1 MNTLTES
8 NTCSSTLCR
17 SCSVD
22 TGSVKQVTARE
33 EPQTSNDVP
42 SVSTVNI
49 LLVGCKR
56 NGKSETGNTLVNQK
70 AFKVTRKGGTQESEK
85 CTNTLDGLDGVKIK
99 VTVVDTP
106 GLSEMPKKSEL
117 DEVKKGA
124 NMMTEGVDAVVLVW
138 NNQSD
143 ENEDKEN
150 EVFHSLHKMFGDD
163 LYKHLVIIVTHMEQ
177 EELPQFLEELPAE
190 MKDLVDKCEERIVAF
205 DNKSRD
211 KEALNQK
218 TEQLLQ
224 AMTRFPTQRLQIK
237 HEKKTTNV
245 EDINLLLI
253 GCKCNGK
260 SSTANTILG
269 ENMMIVSKSGTKKS
283 QREITSY
290 IPPWCDDLEVKIGV
304 TDTPGVSKEMTESE
318 FKQLEKAVHKNPGGI
333 DAIVLVW
340 SDRMSEDI
348 AELENKAFQSLHRMF
363 GDEMKKHLLIAV
375 TSTMHNSI
383 EEFCQELP
391 ESLQS
396 IQQNSQGTFGFD
408 NKYKDNQDA
417 IHKLII
423 AAQDIKRNHGRYT
436 KEHLYPTCRI
446 QPGEELRVAVIGKT
460 GSGKSSTANMIVGS
474 DEFGVTCSA
483 SSQTKVSTYEIR
495 NKGDRKIA
503 VVDTPGICDTDS
515 NHDYICN
522 EICKIATTFSKG
534 LHALLLVVTL
544 ARFTQ
549 EEVDAIEMLRKL
561 FGEEFMEYVVIVLTH
576 KDDVDQDPKFM
587 GDVEKYIDDAPK
599 NFKKLLEECKGQYV
613 LFDNKT
619 RDETLKRQQL
629 AKLVNLITDR
639 TAVHPFTDEIFEE
652 GQREKDKIIEEI
664 TVPKSDDDGVQ
675 NPPLAQTVSSPRG
688 QNDNP
693 DDKEGDIHVSPH
705 PEGPCRPE
713 HAPKSDDELQNP
725 PLVQTVSSPRE
736 QNNNPDDK
744 EGDIHVSPHPEGPCR
759 PEHAPKSDDEL
770 QNPPLV
776 QTVSSPRGQ
785 NDHPDD
791 KKGGIHVHVPP
802 PSRRT
807 LQTRT
812 SCRTSWTHRTSD
824 SCTLVKRGNN
834 RRQSTKGSY

>member
-1 MNTLTES
+1 
-8 NTCSSTLCR
+8 
-17 SCSVD
+17 
-22 TGSVKQVTARE
+22 
-33 EPQTSNDVP
+33 
-42 SVSTVNI
+42 
-49 LLVGCKR
+49 
-56 NGKSETGNTLVNQK
+56 
-70 AFKVTRKGGTQESEK
+70 
-85 CTNTLDGLDGVKIK
+85 
-99 VTVVDTP
+99 
-106 GLSEMPKKSEL
+106 
-117 DEVKKGA
+117 
-124 NMMTEGVDAVVLVW
+124 
-138 NNQSD
+138 
-143 ENEDKEN
+143 
-150 EVFHSLHKMFGDD
+150 
-163 LYKHLVIIVTHMEQ
+163 
-177 EELPQFLEELPAE
+177 
-190 MKDLVDKCEERIVAF
+190 
-205 DNKSRD
+205 
-211 KEALNQK
+211 
-218 TEQLLQ
+218 
-224 AMTRFPTQRLQIK
+224 
-237 HEKKTTNV
+237 
-245 EDINLLLI
+245 
-253 GCKCNGK
+253 
-260 SSTANTILG
+260 
-269 ENMMIVSKSGTKKS
+269 MMIVSKSGTKKF
-283 QREITSY
+283 QREMTSY

-318 FKQLEKAVHKNPGGI
+318 FEQLEKAVHKNPGGI

-396 IQQNSQGTFGFD
+396 IKQNSQGIFGFD
-408 NKYKDNQDA
+408 KYKDNQDA
-417 IHKLII
+417 IHQLIKT
-423 AAQDIKRNHGRYT
+423 AQDIKKNHGRYT
-436 KEHLYPTCRI
+436 EKHLYPTCRI
-446 QPGEELRVAVIGKT
+446 EQGEELRVAVIGKT

-474 DEFGVTCSA
+474 DKFGVTCSA
-483 SSQTKVSTYEIR
+483 SSATKVSTYESR
-495 NKGDRKIA
+495 KKDDRKIA
-503 VVDTPGICDTDS
+503 VIDTPGICDTDT
-515 NHDYICN
+515 NHDYVCN

-534 LHALLLVVTL
+534 LHALLLVVSL

-675 NPPLAQTVSSPRG
+675 NPPLAQTVSSPR
-688 QNDNP
+688 
-693 DDKEGDIHVSPH
+693 
-705 PEGPCRPE
+705 
-713 HAPKSDDELQNP
+713 
-725 PLVQTVSSPRE
+725 E

-802 PSRRT
+802 HPEEPCRPEQAAEPAGPTEQVTVAPWSREEIIEDKARREAINRSYKHTKLYRT
-807 LQTRT
+807 ILKKLKWIKKTFT
-812 SCRTSWTHRTSD
+812 SCLPWHKGKPKRT
-824 SCTLVKRGNN
+824 
-834 RRQSTKGSY
+834 Y